1 MITLIPYLMAIE
13 NEKDRSFIAAL
24 YEAYSKTMKLY
35 ALSLVGERFAED
47 VLHNAFQKLINNI
60 ETLKDLCPEKRRAY
74 IYATIRTCAY
84 DIVRKEQKYTDIDE
98 YEQILSEDIPTVVD
112 KIIDQE
118 GYEYL
123 KSCIRSLSD
132 TYREVCEMKYIL
144 HMKEREIAQELG
156 LSEKNV
162 NARIF
167 RGKQVLRKMIQESYG
182 YDK

>member
-1 MITLIPYLMAIE
+1 MTYYSQYIGLQVGYSYLYP
-13 NEKDRSFIAAL
+13 F
-24 YEAYSKTMKLY
+24 
-35 ALSLVGERFAED
+35 
-47 VLHNAFQKLINNI
+47 VL
-60 ETLKDLCPEKRRAY
+60 
-74 IYATIRTCAY
+74 
-84 DIVRKEQKYTDIDE
+84 
-98 YEQILSEDIPTVVD
+98 ILS
-112 KIIDQE
+112 IDN
-118 GYEYL
+118 G
-123 KSCIRSLSD
+123 SLSD